1 MYEMLEERTD
11 EVSISFKMP
20 RYEEHVNFVLN
31 HPYIEWYIIYLDDDT
46 PIGNIYLNQD
56 YSWGYFIKREYQGK
70 GYGTEALQQLVLLHP
85 HDTYYANIN
94 PDNDIAIHQAKE
106 KFKGKLI
113 QITYEIKRDDILN
126 LE

>member
-1 MYEMLEERTD
+1 MYDMLEERDDDVT
-11 EVSISFKMP
+11 ISFEMP

-70 GYGTEALQQLVLLHP
+70 GYGTEALQQLVVLHP
-85 HDTYYANIN
+85 NPKYYANIN
-94 PDNDIAIHQAKE
+94 PSNDAAIHQSSK

-113 QITYEIKRDDILN
+113 QHTYMIKRDDILN
-126 LE
+126 A

>member
-1 MYEMLEERTD
+1 MLEERTD
-11 EVSISFKMP
+11 DVTISFNMP

-56 YSWGYFIKREYQGK
+56 NSWGYFIKREYQGK
-70 GYGTEALQQLVLLHP
+70 GYGTEALQQLVVLHP
-85 HDTYYANIN
+85 EPYYYANIN
-94 PDNDIAIHQAKE
+94 PSNDTALHQAKD

-113 QITYEIKRDDILN
+113 QETYKIKRDDILN